1 MRKIWKKHMGLFL
14 FSLLAAMLC
23 GLLNT
28 LFALVL
34 KRIIDIATLGD
45 VRAMIHTIFF
55 ALCFIFIFLS
65 ISYMARILQFK
76 FSQRVTIDMR
86 EALFKSAVVENY
98 SHFDDQRANGIY
110 SKMTADTQVIETEY
124 VGTIYDMVISLTT
137 VLAASVVLINISL
150 KMSLWIVLAIGLPV
164 VLPMFF
170 RQKLTRERNLYSDH
184 MALFTKN
191 VQELL
196 KGLPIISHLAKPQY
210 GYEKFQTYQETLE
223 NRRFS
228 LMHLLTAMNVLS
240 GAGGVLML
248 LTTFLAGGFLVM
260 QKELTVGSLLACVQL
275 LNNIVMPLTELS
287 VNFSRMSSVKE
298 VLKEVENQM
307 ALSKDWDSELNRRPK
322 PFHRLKRLELFDVH
336 LQLGER
342 EIIHDATFTLEKG
355 NKYALVGASGSGK
368 TVLGKIIA
376 GQLTP
381 SSGHMALNGMEVT
394 ENNHGQLQATVLRL
408 DQDPYIF
415 DFSMEENITLGRT
428 VDSYKIKY
436 LTELLQMEKVRDR
449 ERLGVEGS
457 LLSGGEKQRT
467 ALMRGLYES
476 PEVLIIDEG
485 TSALDC
491 EMEKVVESLILNDP
505 NLTVLWIT
513 HRLNAENRPYFD
525 AVLTLEK
532 GQLLSQSTPSIERT
546 FLLS

>member
-1 MRKIWKKHMGLFL
+1 MALFMI
-14 FSLLAAMLC
+14 SLLAAMVC

-34 KRIIDIATLGD
+34 KRIIDIATSGD
-45 VRAMIHTIFF
+45 VGAMIHTIFF

-65 ISYMARILQFK
+65 ISYLARILQFK
-76 FSQRVTIDMR
+76 FTQRITIDIR
-86 EALFKSAVVENY
+86 EALFKSAVVENNGR
-98 SHFDDQRANGIY
+98 FNDQRANDIY
-110 SKMTADTQVIETEY
+110 SKMTADTQVIESEY

-137 VLAASVVLINISL
+137 VLAASIVLINISL

-164 VLPMFF
+164 ILPMFF

-196 KGLPIISHLAKPQY
+196 KGVPIISHLGKPQY
-210 GYEKFQTYQETLE
+210 GYEKFRTYQEALE
-223 NRRFS
+223 HRRFS

-240 GAGGVLML
+240 GAGGFLML

-298 VLKEVENQM
+298 VLKDIENQM
-307 ALSKDWDSELNRRPK
+307 TLSKDWESELNRRTK
-322 PFHRLKRLELFDVH
+322 PLHRFKRIDLKEVQLH
-336 LQLGER
+336 LDER
-342 EIIHDATFTLEKG
+342 EIIHSATLTLEKG
-355 NKYALVGASGSGK
+355 HKYALVGASGSGK
-368 TVLGKIIA
+368 TVLGKILA

-381 SSGHMALNGMEVT
+381 SSGYMTLNGAEIS
-394 ENNHGQLQATVLRL
+394 EKNHGQLQATVLRL

-415 DFSMEENITLGRT
+415 DLSMAENITLGRS
-428 VDSYKIKY
+428 VNSPKIKD
-436 LTELLQMEKVRDR
+436 LTELLRMEKVSER

-467 ALMRGLYES
+467 ALMRGLYEK
-476 PEVLIIDEG
+476 PEVLVIDEG
-485 TSALDC
+485 TSALDS

-505 NLTVLWIT
+505 DLTVLWIT
-513 HRLNAENRPYFD
+513 HRLNNENNAYFD
-525 AVLTLEK
+525 AVFTLEN
-532 GQLLSQSTPSIERT
+532 GQLINQSVPSTEKIS
-546 FLLS
+546 LLS